1 MNTYEATQQIIERAK
16 NSKLKL
22 FEVKRAVG
30 PNWLPS
36 GVVPFDV
43 RATKGIATFSVYAEY
58 EELAELQVDNFLDID

>member
-1 MNTYEATQQIIERAK
+1 MNTYEKTQQVIERAK

-43 RATKGIATFSVYAEY
+43 HATKGIATFSVYAEY

>member
-1 MNTYEATQQIIERAK
+1 MNTYEATQQVIERAK

-30 PNWLPS
+30 PNWLP
-36 GVVPFDV
+36 GGIVPFDV